1 MKGSNPQVF
10 KNNFDKLYKKSI
22 SANVPFLFINAWN
35 EWAEGTYLEP
45 DKKNGYGYLNAVKDT
60 VKKYKKN

>member
-1 MKGSNPQVF
+1 
-10 KNNFDKLYKKSI
+10 
-22 SANVPFLFINAWN
+22 

-60 VKKYKKN
+60 VEKYKKN